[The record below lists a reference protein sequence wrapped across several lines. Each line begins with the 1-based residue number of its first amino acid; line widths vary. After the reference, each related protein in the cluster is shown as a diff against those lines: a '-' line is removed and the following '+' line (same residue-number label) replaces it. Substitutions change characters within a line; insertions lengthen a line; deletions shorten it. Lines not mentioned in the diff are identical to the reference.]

1 MKLLNT
7 ELLLSPYNWLTILLM
22 LLFGFMLV
30 ALISPQQG

>member
-1 MKLLNT
+1 MKLLNA
-7 ELLLSPYNWLTILLM
+7 ELLRSPYNWLTILLM

>member
-1 MKLLNT
+1 MKLINL
-7 ELLLSPYNWLTILLM
+7 ELMASPYNWATVFLM